1 MSERV
6 SLFNP
11 IYYVNGKPHLGHA
24 YTTVATDAVARY
36 WRSRGKDVYFQVG
49 TDEHGAKN
57 AEKAEEAGQTPQEFV
72 DEMSA
77 TFRLA
82 WDRLSI
88 TNDTFWRT
96 SSKEHKDRARAI
108 FQQLYDG
115 GFLYEDE
122 YTGLYCTGCEKF
134 ITEKELDEEGNCP
147 DHKKKPEELSE
158 KNWFFKLSDFLPR
171 VQALIE
177 SDELLVRPA
186 HMKSEVLGLF
196 KQGMDDFSVSRQRVT
211 WGVPLPFA
219 EDQVSYVWVEA
230 LFNYITG
237 LGYGSN
243 NDEAFTKY
251 WPGVNVVG
259 KDIIKFHA
267 VYWPALLLALGIDP
281 PRQVFAHG
289 FFTVDGQ
296 KMSKTIGN
304 VVDPNELV
312 DRYGSDGARY
322 LILSQFPFGQDGD
335 VKAGQFDEQYNAAL
349 ANDLGNL
356 VHRVTSMAEKYLEGS
371 VRADA
376 LVGDAILLPLVKEL
390 DAKIEDAFTAF
401 RPDLA
406 LESVFAL
413 VERANALIEERE
425 PWKLAK
431 DEANRQALEA
441 LFADLLGGL
450 QALAVF
456 SYPFFP
462 EASAKIADRIGL
474 GLSEQG
480 ETSASAVFTV
490 RTEEPLFPRIESE

>member
-1 MSERV
+1 
-6 SLFNP
+6 
-11 IYYVNGKPHLGHA
+11 
-24 YTTVATDAVARY
+24 
-36 WRSRGKDVYFQVG
+36 
-49 TDEHGAKN
+49 
-57 AEKAEEAGQTPQEFV
+57 
-72 DEMSA
+72 
-77 TFRLA
+77 
-82 WDRLSI
+82 
-88 TNDTFWRT
+88 
-96 SSKEHKDRARAI
+96 
-108 FQQLYDG
+108 
-115 GFLYEDE
+115 
-122 YTGLYCTGCEKF
+122 
-134 ITEKELDEEGNCP
+134 
-147 DHKKKPEELSE
+147 
-158 KNWFFKLSDFLPR
+158 
-171 VQALIE
+171 
-177 SDELLVRPA
+177 
-186 HMKSEVLGLF
+186 
-196 KQGMDDFSVSRQRVT
+196 
-211 WGVPLPFA
+211 
-219 EDQVSYVWVEA
+219 
-230 LFNYITG
+230 
-237 LGYGSN
+237 
-243 NDEAFTKY
+243 
-251 WPGVNVVG
+251 
-259 KDIIKFHA
+259 FHA

-431 DEANRQALEA
+431 DEANREVLEA

-450 QALAVF
+450 QALAAF

-490 RTEEPLFPRIESE
+490 RTEEPVFPRIESE